1 MTSENLPGFSD
12 AQRVYEIPFVDYGI
26 LLYHPV
32 TTEQDILLQATEILT
47 DALLQTNFNFIVLY
61 PNNDPG
67 TDVILSVYK
76 KKLSTKKNFLIYP
89 SIRFEF
95 FVTLM
100 KYARF
105 LIGNSSAG
113 IREAPYFGVPSINVG
128 SRQQNR
134 LKSGV
139 TESIIHC
146 GYEREALV
154 AAMMPFMLTGKRFSS
169 VLNFGGGR
177 SSSEFLAVL
186 NTPWYGRPPFKK
198 YSLIS
203 MSTLPRYKNSV
214 AHYRNAKALLPNQ
227 TQTLSKGPGQ
237 FVVGEMPLF
246 NQRAKGCF
254 VWDVDGNKFI
264 DFIGARWPIIL
275 GYAHPVS
282 DNAIKRQLKDGI
294 IFPQPHPLEA
304 EVAAL
309 LTKVIPSAEMVR
321 FAKNGSDATGAAVR
335 IARAYTGKEIIIQC
349 GYHGAQDWF
358 IVSTERNLGVP
369 KVLRDYIFSFSY
381 NDIESLEN
389 LFRDHHGR
397 VAAVIMEPMYDQFP

>member
-1 MTSENLPGFSD
+1 
-12 AQRVYEIPFVDYGI
+12 
-26 LLYHPV
+26 
-32 TTEQDILLQATEILT
+32 
-47 DALLQTNFNFIVLY
+47 
-61 PNNDPG
+61 
-67 TDVILSVYK
+67 
-76 KKLSTKKNFLIYP
+76 
-89 SIRFEF
+89 
-95 FVTLM
+95 
-100 KYARF
+100 
-105 LIGNSSAG
+105 
-113 IREAPYFGVPSINVG
+113 
-128 SRQQNR
+128 
-134 LKSGV
+134 
-139 TESIIHC
+139 
-146 GYEREALV
+146 
-154 AAMMPFMLTGKRFSS
+154 
-169 VLNFGGGR
+169 
-177 SSSEFLAVL
+177 
-186 NTPWYGRPPFKK
+186 
-198 YSLIS
+198 

-397 VAAVIMEPMYDQFP
+397 VAAVIMEPMYDQFPKDNFLEQVKLLTHKNDALLIFDEIITGFRWSLGGAQEYFGVIPDISCFGKAMANGMPISCVVGRRTIMEQTKDVFLSMTYGGECLSLAAAKAVITALKNDSRILAHIWEMGALLQRGIVKLIKKNGLEQGIECVGIAPTPVMRFTKNSA